1 MKISLPGGKSDNT
14 GGVKDLDGD
23 GQPGLELLV
32 DDQQWIILAVP
43 AAKQNKVEQDMTRQT
58 VTKAA

>member
-1 MKISLPGGKSDNT
+1 MFSGNQMKISLPGGKSDNA

-32 DDQQWIILAVP
+32 DDQ
-43 AAKQNKVEQDMTRQT
+43 
-58 VTKAA
+58 

>member
-1 MKISLPGGKSDNT
+1 MKISLPGGKSDNA